1 MSCPAHGV
9 RQVLLPWAAPDARFT
24 TLFERFAI
32 DVLTETDI
40 TGVCKILEISWDEGW
55 HLIQRAV
62 ARGMARKER
71 RLPTLI
77 GVDEQAAA
85 KGQRYL
91 TLVCDLERATVEY
104 IADERKQASLDGYFE
119 ALSEDERA
127 QIKAVAMDMW
137 EPYVNSVCAHLPDA
151 EEKIVF
157 DRFHIMKHMVE
168 AVDTVRMREHRALQA
183 EGSGSPHRLKVPV
196 AVLARE
202 SPRTPQAALR
212 RAESHQSQDRTGV
225 GDQGEPT
232 RPVALPPPRLGPSL
246 L

>member
-1 MSCPAHGV
+1 MNGIPVLNESGAQH
-9 RQVLLPWAAPDARFT
+9 QVLLPWAAPDARFT

-71 RLPTLI
+71 RVPTLI
-77 GVDEQAAA
+77 GVDEKAAA

-127 QIKAVAMDMW
+127 QIKAVAMDRH
-137 EPYVNSVCAHLPDA
+137 V
-151 EEKIVF
+151 
-157 DRFHIMKHMVE
+157 
-168 AVDTVRMREHRALQA
+168 
-183 EGSGSPHRLKVPV
+183 G
-196 AVLARE
+196 
-202 SPRTPQAALR
+202 ALR
-212 RAESHQSQDRTGV
+212 QLRL
-225 GDQGEPT
+225 
-232 RPVALPPPRLGPSL
+232 RPSARRRGPSSAVGGHADGR
-246 L
+246 